1 MPENSRRSGT
11 GKVLMAGISVV
22 AVLAAAGTVVD
33 VALIGHSGAK
43 AAWSHVS
50 SSGG

>member
-1 MPENSRRSGT
+1 MSENSRRPGT
-11 GKVLMAGISVV
+11 GKVLLAGISVV

-43 AAWSHVS
+43 AAWSNVS